1 MKLLGGGVGLGAD
14 ATVLPGRQ
22 VAATREAKVTDLDA
36 ASVQHEHVARLKQ
49 NLILFTS
56 HENKIGVY
64 FEVVVDE
71 APEVHRLDAVHHVP
85 EHDEGS
91 QAAVGEPQVAADV
104 ARTLSVQPLAQ
115 RLAAELH
122 LDHQRQLLRILQ

>member
-1 MKLLGGGVGLGAD
+1 M
-14 ATVLPGRQ
+14 
-22 VAATREAKVTDLDA
+22 
-36 ASVQHEHVARLKQ
+36 
-49 NLILFTS
+49 
-56 HENKIGVY
+56 
-64 FEVVVDE
+64 DE

-85 EHDEGS
+85 KHDEGS

-104 ARTLSVQPLAQ
+104 ARTRRVQPLAQ